1 MSVVKALIS
10 SNFEYL
16 IIFFKGAELLD
27 KFKSVVSIYELKN
40 FSLIKSIKKKNKLN
54 DLLFLKSKRFRFK
67 HEKMAEEKV
76 KKKDLVEKLESQI
89 KILLICK
96 ALWPLDKSKIEEL
109 VIQKESISTQTFS
122 TDDVSKDPIKKLICL
137 HQTENEENVLIS
149 LNGDYQMFRW
159 RNNRMNKLVHSSLE
173 PTLDVYTKEN
183 IVLLCLV
190 NMKFV
195 LFNSF
200 SFEKI
205 FEIDLFQSNLKVIF
219 FLHL

>member
-96 ALWPLDKSKIEEL
+96 AL
-109 VIQKESISTQTFS
+109 
-122 TDDVSKDPIKKLICL
+122 
-137 HQTENEENVLIS
+137 
-149 LNGDYQMFRW
+149 
-159 RNNRMNKLVHSSLE
+159 
-173 PTLDVYTKEN
+173 
-183 IVLLCLV
+183 
-190 NMKFV
+190 
-195 LFNSF
+195 
-200 SFEKI
+200 
-205 FEIDLFQSNLKVIF
+205 
-219 FLHL
+219 

>member
-1 MSVVKALIS
+1 
-10 SNFEYL
+10 
-16 IIFFKGAELLD
+16 
-27 KFKSVVSIYELKN
+27 
-40 FSLIKSIKKKNKLN
+40 
-54 DLLFLKSKRFRFK
+54 
-67 HEKMAEEKV
+67 
-76 KKKDLVEKLESQI
+76 
-89 KILLICK
+89 
-96 ALWPLDKSKIEEL
+96 
-109 VIQKESISTQTFS
+109 
-122 TDDVSKDPIKKLICL
+122 
-137 HQTENEENVLIS
+137 
-149 LNGDYQMFRW
+149 
-159 RNNRMNKLVHSSLE
+159 MNKLVHSSLE